1 MSALTRGRWPLL
13 AGLAAALVVLAIF
26 AIADPDAS
34 GGRPLGIVLD
44 GWTIALAVLAL
55 TLLAQLL
62 LNARI
67 SLRRERLL
75 VENSAELLEGTAR
88 LEALATTDTLTG
100 MLNRRAFADRLAV
113 ELRRSIRYR
122 RPVALLM
129 IDLDHFKRVNDEH
142 GHLYG
147 DFVLAG
153 AADTIRTNLRQSDV
167 VARYGGEEFVAMLP
181 ETEQDA
187 AITVAEKLRSAVG
200 GRDFSRDGTTVRLT
214 ISIGVAAPADVRSE
228 RRRRPHQ
235 PRRRGDVRGEAGRA
249 RSRRRGLGGAGRA
262 RGRARRPLAGRRYGE
277 SNGASSREQAC
288 RAGQLQ

>member
-1 MSALTRGRWPLL
+1 MSALTRGRWSLL

-55 TLLAQLL
+55 ALLAQLL

-214 ISIGVAAPADVRSE
+214 ISIGVAAPPTSDLSDEDALISRADAAMYEAKRGGRDRVAVDSAAPAAPE
-228 RRRRPHQ
+228 AA
-235 PRRRGDVRGEAGRA
+235 RGDR
-249 RSRRRGLGGAGRA
+249 
-262 RGRARRPLAGRRYGE
+262 
-277 SNGASSREQAC
+277 
-288 RAGQLQ
+288 